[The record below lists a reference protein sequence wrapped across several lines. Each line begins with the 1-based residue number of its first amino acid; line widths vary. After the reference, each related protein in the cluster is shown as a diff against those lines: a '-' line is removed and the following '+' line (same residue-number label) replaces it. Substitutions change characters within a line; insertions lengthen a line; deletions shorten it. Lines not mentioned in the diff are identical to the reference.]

1 MKILLPHIQRY
12 ISFYCPTPAVPQ
24 PRRNYCPLVA
34 VESLHNCET
43 LDWKCCCGYWFD
55 IYPPADKLTSC
66 TCLTDHRASCWAGW
80 RQKWLF
86 RVKAG
91 MCLWWCLFQ
100 RQRHFLSL
108 DFILFTGMQLDVS
121 EGKYWFDDDDKIRHF
136 RSGGVVG
143 DQSTAFFQQ
152 TLLVSPCQNVPPSSV
167 LYRTPHRS
175 LQ

>member
-1 MKILLPHIQRY
+1 M
-12 ISFYCPTPAVPQ
+12 ISQSCGWARSGCKNSWKKMRSQENSVSPQIYSTSSQTTTNIRWKYSSLTSSVTSHSHPTSAVPQ
-24 PRRNYCPLVA
+24 PRRNDCPLVA

-55 IYPPADKLTSC
+55 IYSPADKLTSC

-100 RQRHFLSL
+100 RQRHFLL
-108 DFILFTGMQLDVS
+108 
-121 EGKYWFDDDDKIRHF
+121 YW
-136 RSGGVVG
+136 V
-143 DQSTAFFQQ
+143 
-152 TLLVSPCQNVPPSSV
+152 
-167 LYRTPHRS
+167 
-175 LQ
+175 